1 MRSLAVALGACVV
14 ATIALAAI
22 GWPYEYYYRHS
33 DFMSFY
39 LGSRSIIEGIDPY
52 DADAWRA
59 MHVAVGTSGHSLI
72 PNRTGYGYPLTT
84 AVLALPFALL
94 PPAVAAASWFVAQIA
109 LAGAGLAALARR
121 LFPATM
127 GRDMPVLVAMAAASQ
142 PAATLAFAGN
152 VGGFLL
158 AIAAFT
164 AAFLADRRYAAAG
177 AVAGLAL
184 LKPHPFLL
192 AAPLVFLLLPD
203 RARWRF
209 LGGAAVVS
217 ASVVAISLALRPEWI
232 LGWLNSAIRLQAIN
246 QDRANAWGPTPHDA
260 RWLGWILLALF
271 AVVFLVWLRWRRP
284 TGPALIAGV
293 LPLSLFA
300 APYVWSYDHS
310 VLFVTAAV
318 CVAAIAPLADR
329 VRAGRMAIVA
339 AVFVLLPWLLYV
351 LSFRLEGEEPMTALV
366 PVVALAALA
375 YLGGTTRGESVNGRD
390 PPRLGWQRGV
400 AP

>member
-109 LAGAGLAALARR
+109 L
-121 LFPATM
+121 
-127 GRDMPVLVAMAAASQ
+127 
-142 PAATLAFAGN
+142 AGN